1 MDVSFSKRLRRM
13 AGRADAVGRREKKRC
28 GSAVIVLPFAPG
40 ARGAREVGSARRDAE
55 ILSEREVAGRRA
67 VPLLS
72 PRAANCRGN
81 VISPGQ
87 PGGPATPCND
97 KNTKFG
103 NAQRPKHGEN
113 GHVRPFLTD
122 SVRGRPRE
130 SGLHLLQTEKKR
142 VFACP
147 CAALYLILSVTERI
161 HSEQR
166 RI

>member
-13 AGRADAVGRREKKRC
+13 AGRAVAVGRREKKRC
-28 GSAVIVLPFAPG
+28 VSAVIVLPFAPG
-40 ARGAREVGSARRDAE
+40 TRRARAVGSARRDAE

-72 PRAANCRGN
+72 PRAANYRGN

-87 PGGPATPCND
+87 PGGPATPCNG
-97 KNTKFG
+97 KNTNFG
-103 NAQRPKHGEN
+103 NAQRAERKEN
-113 GHVRPFLTD
+113 GRARPFLTD
-122 SVRGRPRE
+122 GARDPPRE
-130 SGLHLLQTEKKR
+130 SGLHPRQAEKKR

-161 HSEQR
+161 HSEQQ